1 MLERL
6 TQRARGLYYR
16 SVLPPTAAQIKS
28 LGLTYLSYEKLA
40 SLLRLVRQAKANGI
54 SGDFVEFGVALGGSA
69 IFIASEL
76 DAGRAFYGYDVFGMI
91 PPPGEQDDEKS
102 RRRYAVISS
111 GKAVGL
117 KGSQYYGYMVDLHS
131 IVCKNFERFGMHV
144 DGRRIVLRKGPFEQT
159 APQDADRRIS
169 IAHVDCDWYEP
180 VRYCLVEAEKRVSRG
195 GFVILDDY
203 NDYGG
208 CRAATDEFI
217 AGAGHFELLGTH
229 PHAVLRKR

>member
-40 SLLRLVRQAKANGI
+40 SLLRLVRQAKANGV

-111 GKAVGL
+111 GKAVGII
-117 KGSQYYGYMVDLHS
+117 GRQYYGYMTDLHS
-131 IVCKNFERFGMHV
+131 IVCDNFRRFGMSV
-144 DGRRIVLRKGPFEQT
+144 DGQRIVLRKGTFEQT
-159 APQDADRRIS
+159 VPQDAHRAVS
-169 IAHVDCDWYEP
+169 VAHIDCDWYEP
-180 VRYCLVEAEKRVSRG
+180 VLYCLVDASKRVSPG

-208 CRAATDEFI
+208 CRKAVEEFL
-217 AGAGHFELLGTH
+217 ASHPEFEVLQTQ
-229 PHAVLRKR
+229 PNAVIQRV